1 MTTVILRSNIGFLGI
16 LDSRIQNLPVATWH
30 LCSVDLRISC
40 FVGIQVIVIILALT
54 VVGCFFYS
62 TDLWKYQ
69 GFSDVWVRL
78 GSVRTG
84 TVSNKE
90 DLIFSGIQ
98 MPRGMK
104 QQDTSQN
111 RGRTGWKSYSGGAD
125 RLPGRTVYV
134 LTAAQT
140 TGKPGTKCP
149 FCQSIKNR
157 WPSHLSLSAKP
168 HYPLPSCLHL
178 HCTWLSPSSPTL
190 YPLGCLYTPQS
201 FQTFFHFDP
210 LGILAWLPDHPSY
223 N

>member
-40 FVGIQVIVIILALT
+40 FVGIQMIVIILALI

-98 MPRGMK
+98 HAPR
-104 QQDTSQN
+104 N
-111 RGRTGWKSYSGGAD
+111 E
-125 RLPGRTVYV
+125 
-134 LTAAQT
+134 AAGHVPEQ
-140 TGKPGTKCP
+140 G
-149 FCQSIKNR
+149 KNR
-157 WPSHLSLSAKP
+157 VEVIQWRCRQTARKDGVCSN
-168 HYPLPSCLHL
+168 C
-178 HCTWLSPSSPTL
+178 SSNHW
-190 YPLGCLYTPQS
+190 Q
-201 FQTFFHFDP
+201 
-210 LGILAWLPDHPSY
+210 AWH
-223 N
+223 